1 MNRTMFAI
9 FIFSWC
15 LMGPGMAQTVPTTA
29 PNTAPNP
36 NLERKV
42 DPRIAQLEMALNH
55 VSQEQQS
62 VYQQFQMLQELRRN
76 ETQDVNQLIL
86 RDMGGVKDMP
96 PITYDESIRVQ
107 SERKD
112 RFNQHTRDL
121 DRLYARYAE
130 LGEQKKA
137 ILEQLRELTKET
149 TR

>member
-1 MNRTMFAI
+1 
-9 FIFSWC
+9 
-15 LMGPGMAQTVPTTA
+15 MAQTA
-29 PNTAPNP
+29 PNIAPNP

-96 PITYDESIRVQ
+96 PITYDESVAVQ
-107 SERKD
+107 RERKD

-137 ILEQLRELTKET
+137 ILEQLRELTKEAV
-149 TR
+149 R

>member
-1 MNRTMFAI
+1 
-9 FIFSWC
+9 
-15 LMGPGMAQTVPTTA
+15 MAQTVPTTA

-86 RDMGGVKDMP
+86 RDMGGGKG
-96 PITYDESIRVQ
+96 
-107 SERKD
+107 
-112 RFNQHTRDL
+112 
-121 DRLYARYAE
+121 YAPHNV
-130 LGEQKKA
+130 
-137 ILEQLRELTKET
+137 
-149 TR
+149 

>member
-15 LMGPGMAQTVPTTA
+15 LMGPGMAQTA
-29 PNTAPNP
+29 PNIAPNP

-96 PITYDESIRVQ
+96 PITYDESVAVQ
-107 SERKD
+107 RERKD

-137 ILEQLRELTKET
+137 ILEQLRELTKEAV
-149 TR
+149 R